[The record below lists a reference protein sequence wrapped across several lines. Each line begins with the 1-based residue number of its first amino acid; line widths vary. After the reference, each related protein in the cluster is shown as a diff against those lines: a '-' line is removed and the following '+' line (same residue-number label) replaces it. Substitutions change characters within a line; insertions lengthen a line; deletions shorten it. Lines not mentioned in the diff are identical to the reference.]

1 MKFQVKSIN
10 VEFSKGSFSEWA
22 NASDEQTPDDV
33 SRWEAAYNKQILAEI
48 EKVFPYASIEVGEG
62 YDQLMYTKKTV
73 EVEEVGDDQPADYQG
88 DEEEDQDRFEEEAA
102 EVIDHILNRVANDGG
117 FWNV

>member
-1 MKFQVKSIN
+1 MKFQVTSIN

-22 NASDEQTPDDV
+22 NASDEQSPDDV
-33 SRWEAAYNKQILAEI
+33 SRWQAAYNKQILDEI
-48 EKVFPYASIEVGEG
+48 EKVFPHASIEVGEG

-73 EVEEVGDDQPADYQG
+73 EVEEVDDDQPADYEG
-88 DEEEDQDRFEEEAA
+88 DEEEDQDKFGEETSEA
-102 EVIDHILNRVANDGG
+102 IDHILNQVANDGS